1 MVSFI
6 NNKELLSP
14 LTNEPH
20 AFAKF
25 RIDAKKYPA
34 SLIEEIA
41 IGQSI
46 GAWEEQHVD
55 VKILKNKVAKIVAC
69 ESNEFFHEATVAFPV
84 NIWQKKLSWL
94 LAILF
99 GKMSFYEGV
108 QLNSVWFSP
117 DCFDNVNLIGPKFS
131 PQTLRT
137 LVGAK
142 ENTPLLMGILK
153 PNVAMEPNKIASL
166 FVEASEAGTH
176 ILKDDEIRHDAS
188 PLESI
193 KRVEKVAYEV
203 QKRNLKSIYAVHL
216 QIEGT
221 HYLEHAKALINAGAQ
236 AFLINTWTA
245 GIEALQE
252 IRKVTN
258 IPILSHPSLIGAFG
272 LRAENATIHPRVTLA
287 QMIRAAGADLSLF
300 PSPYG
305 KLGLE
310 KTMALEISN
319 CCLLKNT
326 NWQINPMT
334 PVPSAGI
341 KPEHAPLAKKDFG
354 QDFVLNA
361 GTGIFSSPE
370 GIKKSIEK
378 FREELDKS

>member
-6 NNKELLSP
+6 KNKELLSP
-14 LTNEPH
+14 LTQEAH

-25 RIDAKKYPA
+25 RINAKKYPA

-46 GAWEEQHVD
+46 GVWEEQHVEPSLLKT
-55 VKILKNKVAKIVAC
+55 KIAKIIAC
-69 ESNEFFHEATVAFPV
+69 ESNENFHEATVAFPV
-84 NIWQKKLSWL
+84 NIWHRKLSWL
-94 LAILF
+94 FAILF
-99 GKMSFYEGV
+99 GKMSFYDGV

-117 DCFDNVNLIGPKFS
+117 DCFDQENLIGPKHS
-131 PQTLRT
+131 PHSLRS

-142 ENTPLLMGILK
+142 KDSPLLMGILK
-153 PNVAMEPNKIASL
+153 PNVAMSAEKISQL
-166 FVEASEAGTH
+166 FFEASEAGTH
-176 ILKDDEIRHDAS
+176 ILKDDEIRHDNS
-188 PLESI
+188 PLEAI
-193 KRVEKVAYEV
+193 KRVEIIANESA
-203 QKRNLKSIYAVHL
+203 KRNIKSIYAVHL

-221 HYLEHAKALINAGAQ
+221 KYIEHAKRLIDAGAQ
-236 AFLINTWTA
+236 SFLINTWTS
-245 GIEALQE
+245 GIECLQE

-258 IPILSHPSLIGAFG
+258 IPILSHPSLVGAFG
-272 LRAENATIHPRVTLA
+272 LTEENSTIHPRVTLA
-287 QMIRAAGADLSLF
+287 QFIRAAGADLSLF

-310 KTMALEISN
+310 KSIALEIAK
-319 CCLLKNT
+319 CCLIKNE
-326 NWQINPMT
+326 NWPIQPMM

-354 QDFVLNA
+354 KDFVLNA

-370 GIKKSIEK
+370 GIQKSIEK
-378 FREELDKS
+378 FREELDKI